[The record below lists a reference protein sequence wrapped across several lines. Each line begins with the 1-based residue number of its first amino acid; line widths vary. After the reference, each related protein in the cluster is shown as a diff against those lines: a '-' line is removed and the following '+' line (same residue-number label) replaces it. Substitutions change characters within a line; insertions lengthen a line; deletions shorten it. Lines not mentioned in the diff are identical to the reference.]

1 VVYENVADDVSRP
14 SPSSD
19 LIFRRLVFQRA
30 EGLVQSEALLTRDES
45 SHKIVEEKK
54 KTSSSKSKKKGS
66 QKRNDGNNSY
76 LLLLLQF

>member
-1 VVYENVADDVSRP
+1 MVYENVADDVSRP
-14 SPSSD
+14 FPSSN